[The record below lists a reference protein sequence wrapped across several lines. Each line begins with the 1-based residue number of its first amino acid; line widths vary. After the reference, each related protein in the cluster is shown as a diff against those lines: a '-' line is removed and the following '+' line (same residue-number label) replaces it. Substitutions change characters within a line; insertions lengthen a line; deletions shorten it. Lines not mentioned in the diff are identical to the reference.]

1 MMQQNCG
8 ENNHC
13 MRRFITSMREI
24 CEICGPRDI
33 LARIKFWSFST
44 KERDC
49 SRPQRMNEM
58 TIIKQTLDV
67 KDRHFRVRW
76 MEFINSLWPCEL
88 LDRLKD
94 LQTSWCFFLIMLF
107 ISIFPRIFLRRLK
120 TSHAYEVT

>member
-13 MRRFITSMREI
+13 MRCFIISMREI
-24 CEICGPRDI
+24 CEICDTRDT
-33 LARIKFWSFST
+33 LAYIKFWSFSP

-58 TIIKQTLDV
+58 TIMKHTLNI

-76 MEFINSLWPCEL
+76 MEFVNP
-88 LDRLKD
+88 
-94 LQTSWCFFLIMLF
+94 
-107 ISIFPRIFLRRLK
+107 
-120 TSHAYEVT
+120 

>member
-24 CEICGPRDI
+24 CEICDI
-33 LARIKFWSFST
+33 HDKLTHIKFWSFST

-49 SRPQRMNEM
+49 SRLQRMNEI
-58 TIIKQTLDV
+58 TIMKRTLDI

-76 MEFINSLWPCEL
+76 MEFVNSMALRITRPTKRPSDFL
-88 LDRLKD
+88 V
-94 LQTSWCFFLIMLF
+94 CFSNYVIYIYF
-107 ISIFPRIFLRRLK
+107 S
-120 TSHAYEVT
+120 